1 MRSGALV
8 PTDTVTEWVVL
19 DEEFVRR
26 STSGESPIHVDRLLL
41 PHRRLRRRGQSATL
55 RTRRAS
61 PAAKR
66 KTDARLKTSSGRPGG
81 EPGTILT
88 QINDFPAVLP
98 AGGITYLR
106 APRRRFEIQTR
117 TLFDDVRF
125 VSDPPTTEVGHDRT
139 HVLAMNIRL
148 FTFQR
153 ALDSRLKPAVA
164 DPKRSPRKRLQP
176 LTADA
181 LVIQSQ
187 LPQPPLSG
195 LRSPH
200 WGRE

>member
-1 MRSGALV
+1 
-8 PTDTVTEWVVL
+8 
-19 DEEFVRR
+19 
-26 STSGESPIHVDRLLL
+26 LLL
-41 PHRRLRRRGQSATL
+41 PHRRLRRRGQPVISRPAGQA
-55 RTRRAS
+55 RRG
-61 PAAKR
+61 R
-66 KTDARLKTSSGRPGG
+66 KETGARLKTSSGRPGG

-125 VSDPPTTEVGHDRT
+125 VSDPPPTEVGHDRT

-153 ALDSRLKPAVA
+153 ALDTRCDRPIANHRVHRGNA
-164 DPKRSPRKRLQP
+164 CNR
-176 LTADA
+176 
-181 LVIQSQ
+181 
-187 LPQPPLSG
+187 LPQMHS
-195 LRSPH
+195 
-200 WGRE
+200 